1 MFSPVPFQS
10 DFLVSPTPEPNNEPK
25 NDEANGGIIQRKSVI
40 ASLQGFLE
48 GSINRFL
55 RPNDVSL
62 IFVDRESCGSEAF
75 LNAGKRV
82 S

>member
-10 DFLVSPTPEPNNEPK
+10 DFLESPIPEPNNEAR
-25 NDEANGGIIQRKSVI
+25 NDEANGESIQRKSVI

-48 GSINRFL
+48 GSIKRFL

-62 IFVDRESCGSEAF
+62 IIVDS
-75 LNAGKRV
+75 
-82 S
+82 